1 MQAKGDVMTISI
13 GSDGAVSTG
22 KGDAKARE
30 APAPQP
36 AYISEDVLQN
46 EATHPAYM
54 SIMLWTAMAV
64 AIIGGLALVALFALA
79 WNDKAIPEALGAA
92 LQWALVIL
100 GVLLVGEALLGKVT
114 VSRNE

>member
-1 MQAKGDVMTISI
+1 MSISI
-13 GSDGAVSTG
+13 GAGGAVSAG
-22 KGDAKARE
+22 KSDASLGGTTL
-30 APAPQP
+30 APQP
-36 AYISEDVLQN
+36 AYISEEVLQD

-54 SIMLWTAMAV
+54 NIMFWAAMAV
-64 AIIGGLALVALFALA
+64 AIIGGLALLALFILA
-79 WNDKAIPEALGAA
+79 WNDKAIPEALGSA

>member
-1 MQAKGDVMTISI
+1 MSISV
-13 GSDGAVSTG
+13 GSGGPVLTGGALSAG
-22 KGDAKARE
+22 NGDAIAGVT
-30 APAPQP
+30 ALAPQP
-36 AYISEDVLQN
+36 AYISEEVLQD
-46 EATHPAYM
+46 ETTHPAYM
-54 SIMLWTAMAV
+54 NIMLWTAMAV

-79 WNDKAIPEALGAA
+79 WNDKAIPEALGSA